1 MQNIEAFSKSQG
13 KLINNFLMIFPSTSH
28 HNIDGVYKI
37 KNTNYTKCFKQ
48 NNLMLQRKYQQ
59 LNSCDENQGL
69 HNSTYLYFFI
79 YFHAAIL
86 SHILKA
92 LAELYNLKHI
102 SKYI

>member
-1 MQNIEAFSKSQG
+1 MQNIEAFSESQG
-13 KLINNFLMIFPSTSH
+13 KLMNSFLMIFPSTSH
-28 HNIDGVYKI
+28 YNIDGVYKI
-37 KNTNYTKCFKQ
+37 KNTSYTKHFKQ

-69 HNSTYLYFFI
+69 HNFFI

-92 LAELYNLKHI
+92 LSELHNLKQN